1 MKYIRSDEEI
11 QSIREACQIAATVLK
26 RLVDT
31 VEEGITTYDL
41 DQLGR
46 KAIEELGAESACHNY
61 RNGDHVFPAYTC
73 LSVNEEIVHGIGTM
87 RRTILAGDVVSIDV
101 VVRHRG
107 FIGDNAHTVLIE
119 PAADENAALIDA
131 TRESLNYAISFAR
144 AGNRVGDISNAV
156 ERFIKRHNYGIV
168 REFVGH
174 GVGKTMHELPQIPN
188 FGRRGSGSLLKPGMC
203 LAIEPMINL
212 GSGKVDMLEDGW
224 TAVTRDRKPS
234 AHFEHT
240 VLVTNGEPGNLNNSA
255 ELTFQTNLNHY
266 FPPFS
271 RILAGT
277 NL

>member
-1 MKYIRSDEEI
+1 
-11 QSIREACQIAATVLK
+11 
-26 RLVDT
+26 
-31 VEEGITTYDL
+31 
-41 DQLGR
+41 
-46 KAIEELGAESACHNY
+46 
-61 RNGDHVFPAYTC
+61 
-73 LSVNEEIVHGIGTM
+73 M

-107 FIGDNAHTVLIE
+107 FIGDNAQTVLIE
-119 PAADENAALIDA
+119 PVADENAALIDA
-131 TRESLNYAISFAR
+131 TRESLNYASSFAR

-212 GSGKVDMLEDGW
+212 GSGKIDMLEDGW

-240 VLVTNGEPGNLNNSA
+240 VLVTNGEP
-255 ELTFQTNLNHY
+255 EILTIPKN
-266 FPPFS
+266 
-271 RILAGT
+271 
-277 NL
+277 